1 MKIAIGIAAINE
13 YGRSRMVNFGA
24 IAAGSGCEPHVRPAS
39 VRVLLCPGPEPQF
52 PAPSPVPGA
61 AAAID
66 LSHPRQ

>member
-1 MKIAIGIAAINE
+1 
-13 YGRSRMVNFGA
+13 MVNFGA

-39 VRVLLCPGPEPQF
+39 VRVTIVPRPGTTIPGPL
-52 PAPSPVPGA
+52 PVPGA